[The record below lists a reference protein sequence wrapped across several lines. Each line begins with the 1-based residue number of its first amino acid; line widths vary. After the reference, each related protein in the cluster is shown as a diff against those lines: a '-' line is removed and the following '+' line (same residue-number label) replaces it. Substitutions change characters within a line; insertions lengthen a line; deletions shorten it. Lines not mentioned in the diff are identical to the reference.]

1 MLFVAVR
8 YYQQTMVVEEWV
20 EDDTVGGADD
30 SWQENNAGG
39 QRGQR
44 QQGRGPTIVEIPK
57 VKKGS

>member
-20 EDDTVGGADD
+20 EDDTGGADD
-30 SWQENNAGG
+30 SWQRNVGE
-39 QRGQR
+39 QR
-44 QQGRGPTIVEIPK
+44 QGRGRGCGPTIVEIPK